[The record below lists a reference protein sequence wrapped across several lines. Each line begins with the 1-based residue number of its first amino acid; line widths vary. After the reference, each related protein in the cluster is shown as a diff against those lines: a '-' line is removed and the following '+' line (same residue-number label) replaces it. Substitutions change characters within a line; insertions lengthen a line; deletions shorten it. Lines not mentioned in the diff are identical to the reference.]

1 VDLCRRLRLR
11 GYEIKLVPQACVTHE
26 ARRASR
32 RDPRH
37 MLWHARSML
46 RYLGATYR

>member
-1 VDLCRRLRLR
+1 MTPAV
-11 GYEIKLVPQACVTHE
+11 QVTHH

-32 RDPRH
+32 RDPAH

-46 RYLGATYR
+46 RYLTNN